1 MKFQKFLT
9 QSVVYP
15 KQRAHL
21 QNNALPLTIIS
32 FRFLQLK
39 DLLKKEF
46 KFLRSKF
53 QED

>member
-39 DLLKKEF
+39 DLLKK
-46 KFLRSKF
+46 
-53 QED
+53 